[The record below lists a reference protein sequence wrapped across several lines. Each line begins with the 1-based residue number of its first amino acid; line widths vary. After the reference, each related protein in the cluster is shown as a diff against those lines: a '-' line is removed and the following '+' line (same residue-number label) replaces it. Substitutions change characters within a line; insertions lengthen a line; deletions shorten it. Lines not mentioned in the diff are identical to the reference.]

1 MGADAALA
9 NVYGYTPLIL
19 SAQFGYEEI
28 AKILLYRDP
37 GTLKHC
43 CIGHN
48 TCGMLLKLLKSV
60 IPFEYWQEFNWSF
73 RANTLKF
80 RYSEKATKFL
90 KMSYFVLM
98 LLSNFKKTRWR
109 FFQILWPSQNI
120 WTLCTT
126 MDELSK
132 DMFVP
137 HFSIVP
143 KCFDF
148 LDVDHVKFRSENW
161 FLILPKSILD
171 LSVEG
176 QGYRKFSYY

>member
-60 IPFEYWQEFNWSF
+60 MPFEYCCIDKSSTEVFE
-73 RANTLKF
+73 L
-80 RYSEKATKFL
+80 
-90 KMSYFVLM
+90 
-98 LLSNFKKTRWR
+98 
-109 FFQILWPSQNI
+109 
-120 WTLCTT
+120 TLC
-126 MDELSK
+126 K
-132 DMFVP
+132 
-137 HFSIVP
+137 
-143 KCFDF
+143 
-148 LDVDHVKFRSENW
+148 VKIF
-161 FLILPKSILD
+161 
-171 LSVEG
+171 
-176 QGYRKFSYY
+176 